1 MADSPRETLA
11 LARTAAG
18 AVRSLNHATLG
29 GDGLGQPA
37 DAYEL
42 IGELSLAA
50 AGLPQLLAQ
59 VGRWLAS
66 ALESGRLG
74 CDDGAD
80 PAAAVGGARLS
91 LSGARAT
98 AAALAAALGQAQQQ
112 IAAVH
117 GGPAPEERRTPM
129 IDAVITRFGLARM
142 PFGRDLPPSRLHRHR
157 DCGEA
162 AARITWAVADKT
174 ICMVTGEVGTGKT
187 VAIRAAVADLD
198 PASHTVI
205 YIGNPSTGVRGILAH
220 VVTALGGRPVHGTAA
235 LAVQAWN
242 VLAGEAA
249 ERGRTPVLAI
259 DEAHLLDHD
268 QLESI
273 RLMTNHDMDSS
284 TPFATILVGQPTL
297 RHSVKLG
304 VLAALEQR
312 ITVRY
317 QMKGMTPDETA
328 GYIRHHL
335 EQAGRTAE
343 LFTDEAVA
351 QIHQAARG
359 KPRTVNNICTA
370 ALIAT
375 AGAGKN
381 LVDHASARAAIAEVT
396 ATD

>member
-1 MADSPRETLA
+1 
-11 LARTAAG
+11 
-18 AVRSLNHATLG
+18 
-29 GDGLGQPA
+29 
-37 DAYEL
+37 
-42 IGELSLAA
+42 
-50 AGLPQLLAQ
+50 
-59 VGRWLAS
+59 
-66 ALESGRLG
+66 
-74 CDDGAD
+74 
-80 PAAAVGGARLS
+80 
-91 LSGARAT
+91 
-98 AAALAAALGQAQQQ
+98 
-112 IAAVH
+112 
-117 GGPAPEERRTPM
+117 M

-162 AARITWAVADKT
+162 AARIAWAVSEKT
-174 ICMVTGEVGTGKT
+174 IAMITGEVGTGKT
-187 VAIRAAVADLD
+187 VAIRSAVADLD
-198 PASHTVI
+198 PSGHTVI
-205 YIGNPSTGVRGILAH
+205 YIGNPATGVRGILAH

-235 LAVQAWN
+235 LAVQAWT

-249 ERGRTPVLAI
+249 ERGRTPVLII
-259 DEAHLLDHD
+259 DEAHMLDHD

-273 RLMTNHDMDSS
+273 RMMTNHDMDSS

-328 GYIRHHL
+328 SYVRHHL

-343 LFTDEAVA
+343 LFTDDAVA

-370 ALIAT
+370 ALIAEARRA
-375 AGAGKN
+375 AGSGP
-381 LVDHASARAAIAEVT
+381 LPPDPTTDVVLASARGAEGPGGVRVHSVRLPGLVAHQEVIFGAPGQSLSMRHDSYDRRSFMPGVLLAVRSVADRPGLT
-396 ATD
+396 VGLEALLSL